1 MDIMITYNQENNLV
15 IIEAKGDASV
25 EGLSELIDQ
34 LFRFPQWESGMSTL
48 IDFRNFSIT
57 PLKNDD
63 IMKVSQMVKALKDA
77 LGDGDCAIAVSR
89 EIDYG
94 LVRMWQIQ
102 TEPGVQVQIEVFM
115 SYDEAFKWLVDRQ

>member
-102 TEPGVQVQIEVFM
+102 TESGVQVQIEVFM